1 MRIAITGATGF
12 IGRHALAAAIAAG
25 HEVHVLGRREIPQ
38 CRAIFHCCDLLDDRS
53 TRSAFAKIRA
63 EALLHLAWYAEP
75 ARFWTAPENLDWL
88 AASLVLVRSFASAD
102 GRRLVVAG
110 SCAEYDW
117 NNPLLDERLTALR
130 PATLYGQAKA
140 ALFATLDA
148 AASTLGLSLG
158 WGRIFFPYGPG
169 DRPERLIGTLIKAL
183 QAGQL
188 AEFSA
193 GTQERDFIHV
203 ADAGEALF
211 ALLASDVEGAVNIG
225 TGEAVAVRS
234 LIEEAADLV
243 EHSIELRFGGRALV
257 TSEPMK
263 LVAATER
270 LCSEVG
276 FTPRFSR
283 REGLIDT
290 LVASGLSLRH
300 R

>member
-1 MRIAITGATGF
+1 MRIAITGASGF

-25 HEVHVLGRREIPQ
+25 HEVHVLGRREIPH
-38 CRAIFHCCDLLDDRS
+38 CRAIFHRCDLLDGSS
-53 TRSAFAKIRA
+53 TRSAFAEIRA

-75 ARFWTAPENLDWL
+75 GRFWTAPENLDWL
-88 AASLVLVRSFASAD
+88 AASLVLARSFAGAG

-117 NNPLLDERLTALR
+117 SKPLLDERLTALC

-140 ALFATLDA
+140 ALFAILNA
-148 AASTLGLSLG
+148 AAPTLGLSLG
-158 WGRIFFPYGPG
+158 WGRIFFPFGPG

-183 QAGQL
+183 RTGQL

-211 ALLASDVEGAVNIG
+211 ALLVSDVEGAVNMG
-225 TGEAVAVRS
+225 TGEAVSVRG

-243 EHSIELRFGGRALV
+243 EHSIELRFGSRPLAA
-257 TSEPMK
+257 SEPKK
-263 LVAATER
+263 LFAATGR
-270 LCSEVG
+270 LRREVG

-283 REGLIDT
+283 RTGLIDT
-290 LVASGLSLRH
+290 LVASGIRLRNK
-300 R
+300 